1 MYRAKH
7 NIDGLML
14 KSLTIVLMSQ
24 LVTYFEISQLIFS
37 FFFGGGGNLTTLNKS
52 KWLHYKSASMHK
64 TLPVATLP
72 FKVKKDKNYFC

>member
-24 LVTYFEISQLIFS
+24 LVTYFEISQLFFS
-37 FFFGGGGNLTTLNKS
+37 FFFFGGGKFNNIKQ
-52 KWLHYKSASMHK
+52 KQM
-64 TLPVATLP
+64 VALQIG
-72 FKVKKDKNYFC
+72 FHA